1 MINHQRGG
9 FPPPTTNMVFVKGEA
24 EFDNYQITP
33 GYTLWAKDLDAP
45 VIYIK
50 TIDIAGMTKK
60 TILDCKERQS
70 NNNQSNYVTK
80 DDFEALKQEI
90 RTLLIPPAPKP
101 KAAKAGEQDA

>member
-1 MINHQRGG
+1 
-9 FPPPTTNMVFVKGEA
+9 
-24 EFDNYQITP
+24 
-33 GYTLWAKDLDAP
+33 
-45 VIYIK
+45 
-50 TIDIAGMTKK
+50 MTKK
-60 TILDCKERQS
+60 TILDCLERQS